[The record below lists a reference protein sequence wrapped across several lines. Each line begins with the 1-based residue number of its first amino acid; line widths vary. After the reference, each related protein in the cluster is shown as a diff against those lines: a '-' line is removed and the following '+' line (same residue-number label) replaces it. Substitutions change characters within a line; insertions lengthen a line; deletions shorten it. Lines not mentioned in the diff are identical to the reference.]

1 MKEKKLIVHI
11 GYPKT
16 ATSTLQLN
24 LFSKLSKDG
33 KIEYLNHLAKP
44 DPNFGELKCTKIIA
58 FVLGQT
64 DNTDF
69 EDEIE
74 AITKIEKATTVISN
88 ENISFF
94 EEKFSWAYLGHKST
108 INLDRIKTIFN
119 PYYDKIEIL
128 IGLRNQATL
137 IPSFYAEAYNMI
149 IQEEPT
155 FCLFENWFRVN
166 FSSSKHQENLPFNF
180 YTIGIHASSLFGKDN
195 VHFLLFEELKY
206 ESELFHKKI
215 AGLLGIDQGYVQN
228 ALGTNHKN
236 ITSKHP
242 DGSLTSNKKTLN
254 MILTAPF
261 RKYLKRLDKN
271 VLEKL
276 RKFYHLL
283 IPQFIRGYKT
293 NLSDNITTVTI
304 HDIDYIN
311 QRYAVSNLCLLKEF
325 DLPEECMKKA
335 GYIK

>member
-1 MKEKKLIVHI
+1 MKKLIVHI

-24 LFSKLSKDG
+24 LFSNLSKDG

-58 FVLGQT
+58 YVLGQT

-74 AITKIEKATTVISN
+74 AIKKIEKSITVISN

-94 EEKFSWAYLGHKST
+94 EESFSWAYLGYNGT
-108 INLDRIKTIFN
+108 LNLDRLKAIFN
-119 PYYDKIEIL
+119 PYFDKVEIL

-155 FCLFENWFRVN
+155 FRTFEKWFRVN
-166 FSSSKHQENLPFNF
+166 FSSSKHQDELPFNF
-180 YTIGIHASSLFGKDN
+180 HSMGVHASNLFGKDH
-195 VHFLLFEELKY
+195 VHFLLFEELRY
-206 ESELFHKKI
+206 DSELFHKKL
-215 AGLLGIDQGYVQN
+215 ASLLGIDQVYVQN
-228 ALGTNHKN
+228 ALETNHKN

-242 DGSLTSNKKTLN
+242 DGSLTTNKKTLN

-261 RKYLKRLDKN
+261 RKYLKRFDKKA
-271 VLEKL
+271 LEKL
-276 RKFYHLL
+276 RKIYHF
-283 IPQFIRGYKT
+283 IVPQFIRGYKT
-293 NLSDNITTVTI
+293 NSAENITTVTP
-304 HDIDYIN
+304 HYIDYIN
-311 QRYAVSNLCLLKEF
+311 ERYAASNLGLLQEF
-325 DLPEECMKKA
+325 DLPAAFMKQV